1 MPFGNCGLP
10 FGNCGLPFGNCGL
23 PFGNCGLPFSGFPS
37 PSPFGLGL
45 GCAPLAGSRYV
56 GCWLNFQIKFLITSL
71 GGLGCG
77 SLAGGFGG
85 FGGFPF
91 SAGCFGG
98 LPSLP
103 SLPGLPG
110 LPGLGF
116 PDFGLPASFGFGGL
130 GLQKFNQNQKF

>member
-1 MPFGNCGLP
+1 
-10 FGNCGLPFGNCGL
+10 
-23 PFGNCGLPFSGFPS
+23 
-37 PSPFGLGL
+37 
-45 GCAPLAGSRYV
+45 
-56 GCWLNFQIKFLITSL
+56 
-71 GGLGCG
+71 
-77 SLAGGFGG
+77 LAGGFGG

-98 LPSLP
+98 LP

-130 GLQKFNQNQKF
+130 GLQKFNQNQIF